1 MWVAREIVSQQK
13 GRTSS
18 VWSANRIIYIQHV
31 CPSCKD
37 FWLNK
42 FHIQQLHKI
51 VNVSFDVKF
60 HFDAKMGDAK
70 VTSNHTNVALIVGNI
85 FLLVFATS
93 KSNANILPTRLDLLC
108 LLCTRSVQ
116 IQAFRVGVWHVFQS
130 IWHWNSGNQQQIS
143 RKPAAWIWGPLLYR
157 SEFYSCFILFVYQF
171 FQFSKL
177 FYIKKKKLTI
187 VSFFL

>member
-37 FWLNK
+37 FWLNR
-42 FHIQQLHKI
+42 FHIRQLHKI

-130 IWHWNSGNQQQIS
+130 IWHWNSPNTPEQVISSRFLENQQPGFGDPCSIEVSFIVASYYLFIS
-143 RKPAAWIWGPLLYR
+143 FSSFLN
-157 SEFYSCFILFVYQF
+157 CFI
-171 FQFSKL
+171 
-177 FYIKKKKLTI
+177 
-187 VSFFL
+187 